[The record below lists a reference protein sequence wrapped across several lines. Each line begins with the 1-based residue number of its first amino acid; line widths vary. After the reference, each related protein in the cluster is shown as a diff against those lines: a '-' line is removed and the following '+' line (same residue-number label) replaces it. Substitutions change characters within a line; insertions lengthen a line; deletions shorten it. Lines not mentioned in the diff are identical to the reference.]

1 MKMLTRLALKNNK
14 KNKTRSILIMLVIFL
29 STTLLSSIAL
39 ICYGSLKYQKDNV
52 KELYGTFYGAYKG
65 VSEEQIAEMRK
76 RSEFT
81 EIGKSAVCGEVE
93 SEATVSLQWMSE
105 EVGMMTNLKEQL
117 EEGSFPKAQNE
128 IAGERRFFQ
137 KLGYENVKIGD
148 EIKLSYRRSNQKK
161 YQETTFVVSGIIRSI
176 SEELENQAY
185 VGYVS
190 EDFYTT
196 HFSEN
201 ARRYMAYFSLP
212 EDLGLNSET
221 AEIEAKELAEKCGID
236 AENVAMNKT
245 YLFFVL
251 SPDMESIMG
260 FILIA
265 IVVVIFSVLVIYNIF
280 QVGIV
285 EKIQEYGKIKALG
298 ATRGQMKALVFREGM
313 MLSVIPTP
321 LGILAGIGI
330 SCLFMNYWI
339 SNMAP
344 FGAET
349 KISAAYISVPL
360 LLLCV
365 LAVLATVWIAL
376 KKPMSTVKKVSPVEA
391 FRYQGEGKRK
401 KGIRKGYAVMSPNR
415 MMMANLAMNKK
426 RTVGTMFTMGL
437 SCVLFVVAVNYTRN
451 VDIEYAARQDLPFG
465 QFQIDLSY
473 STTDTAY
480 PENNLDSVLKENPL
494 DAQLVKDLKSIEGVT
509 EVKIGKQLYAHDEKG
524 ELHSIAVLDR
534 KLFEKESKGAGVLGT
549 VDYEKASKDNAI
561 FNGWSHFIADTGYEI
576 GDTVSFQLGG
586 MQGEIPYQGEL
597 QGAFGSINGDWA
609 ITEDTYKNLGFAD
622 AEENIGTIWVDC
634 KKSESKNVEAA
645 IKELLENKDHYELSS
660 FEGEVESLDSMMAIM
675 KIMGYSFLLLIGMIT
690 FMNMANTMILNVITR
705 KRELGVLQAVGMTNQ
720 QLNKMLRNE
729 GLLFTL
735 GSIVI
740 SLVVGILAG
749 YGLFLYGKKAGLT
762 GFDVY
767 HFPGVEILVMIFVLA
782 VLQIGLSF
790 MLSRNVKKES
800 LIDRIR
806 Y

>member
-1 MKMLTRLALKNNK
+1 MKMLTRLAFNNNK
-14 KNKTRSILIMLVIFL
+14 KNKARSILIMMVIFL

-39 ICYGSLKYQKDNV
+39 ICYGSLKYEKDNV

-65 VSEEQIAEMRK
+65 VSEEQILEMSK

-93 SEATVSLQWMSE
+93 SEARVSLQWISE
-105 EVGMMTNLKEQL
+105 EVEKMTNLKEQL
-117 EEGSFPKAQNE
+117 EDGDFPKAQNE
-128 IAGERRFFQ
+128 IAGERRFFK

-148 EIKLSYRRSNQKK
+148 EIKLSYRRSNQEK

-185 VGYVS
+185 TGYVS
-190 EDFYTT
+190 EDFYTAN
-196 HFSEN
+196 FSED
-201 ARRYMAYFSLP
+201 ARRYMAYFSLS
-212 EDLGLNSET
+212 EDLGLNSDT
-221 AEIEAKELAEKCGID
+221 AEMEAKDLAEKCGINP
-236 AENVAMNKT
+236 ENVAMNKT

-251 SPDMESIMG
+251 TPDMESIMG
-260 FILIA
+260 FVLVA

-298 ATRGQMKALVFREGM
+298 ATKAQMKALVFQEGM
-313 MLSVIPTP
+313 MLSAIPIP

-339 SNMAP
+339 SNMEP
-344 FGAET
+344 FGADT
-349 KISAAYISVPL
+349 KTSAVYISVSL

-376 KKPMSTVKKVSPVEA
+376 KKPMGTVKKVSPVEA

-426 RTVGTMFTMGL
+426 RTIGTMFTMGL

-451 VDIEYAARQDLPFG
+451 VDIEYAARGELPFG
-465 QFQIDLSY
+465 QFQIDLYY

-480 PENNLDSVLKENPL
+480 PENNLDSILKENPL
-494 DAQLVKDLKSIEGVT
+494 DAQLVKDLKAIDGVT
-509 EVKIGKQLYAHDEKG
+509 EVKIGKQLYAYDEKG
-524 ELHSIAVLDR
+524 ELYSIAVLDR
-534 KLFEKESKGAGVLGT
+534 KLFEKESKGSGVLGT

-561 FNGWSHFIADTGYEI
+561 LNGWSHFIADTGYEI
-576 GDTVSFQLGG
+576 GDTISFQLGG
-586 MQGEIPYQGEL
+586 KQGEISYQGEL
-597 QGAFGSINGDWA
+597 QGAFGAINSDWG

-634 KKSESKNVEAA
+634 KKSDCKNVEAA

-660 FEGEVESLDSMMAIM
+660 FEGEVESLDSMMSMM

-705 KRELGVLQAVGMTNQ
+705 KRELGVLQAVGMTNK

-735 GSIVI
+735 GSVVI
-740 SLVVGILAG
+740 SLVVGIPAG

-767 HFPGVEILVMIFVLA
+767 HFPGMEILAMILILA
-782 VLQIGLSF
+782 VLQISLSF
-790 MLSRNVKKES
+790 ILSRNVKKES

>member
-65 VSEEQIAEMRK
+65 VSEEQISEMKK

-105 EVGMMTNLKEQL
+105 EVQKMTNLKEQL
-117 EEGSFPKAQNE
+117 EEGEFPKAQNE

-148 EIKLSYRRSNQKK
+148 EIKLSYRRSNQEK

-185 VGYVS
+185 AGYVS
-190 EDFYTT
+190 EDFYTS

-201 ARRYMAYFSLP
+201 ARRYMAYFSLS

-221 AEIEAKELAEKCGID
+221 AEMEAKELAEKCGINP
-236 AENVAMNKT
+236 ENTAMNKT

-260 FILIA
+260 FVLIA

-298 ATRGQMKALVFREGM
+298 ATRAQMKALVFREGM
-313 MLSVIPTP
+313 MLSVIPIP
-321 LGILAGIGI
+321 FGILAGIGI

-339 SNMAP
+339 SNMET
-344 FGAET
+344 FGADT
-349 KISAAYISVPL
+349 RTSAVYISVPL
-360 LLLCV
+360 LLICV

-376 KKPMSTVKKVSPVEA
+376 KKPMGTVKKVSPVEA
-391 FRYQGEGKRK
+391 FRYQGEGKRR

-426 RTVGTMFTMGL
+426 RTVGTVFTMGL

-451 VDIEYAARQDLPFG
+451 VDIEYAARQELPFG

-494 DAQLVKDLKSIEGVT
+494 DARLVKDLKAINGVT
-509 EVKIGKQLYAHDEKG
+509 EVKIGKQLYAYDEKG

-586 MQGEIPYQGEL
+586 KQGEISYQGEL
-597 QGAFGSINGDWA
+597 QGAFGSINGAWG

-660 FEGEVESLDSMMAIM
+660 FEGEVESLDSMMAMM
-675 KIMGYSFLLLIGMIT
+675 KTMGYSFLLLIGMIT

-740 SLVVGILAG
+740 SLVVGIPAG

-790 MLSRNVKKES
+790 MLSRNVKKEL

>member
-1 MKMLTRLALKNNK
+1 MKMLTRLALNNNK
-14 KNKTRSILIMLVIFL
+14 KNKARSILIMLVIFL

-39 ICYGSLKYQKDNV
+39 ICYGSLKYEKDNV

-65 VSEEQIAEMRK
+65 VSEEQILEMRK

-93 SEATVSLQWMSE
+93 SEATVALQWISE
-105 EVGMMTNLKEQL
+105 EVEKMTNLKEQL
-117 EEGSFPKAQNE
+117 EGGSFPKAQNE
-128 IAGERRFFQ
+128 IAGERRFFK

-148 EIKLSYRRSNQKK
+148 KIQLSYRRSNQEKYKK
-161 YQETTFVVSGIIRSI
+161 EIFVVSGLIRSR

-185 VGYVS
+185 TGYVS
-190 EDFYTT
+190 EDFYTAN
-196 HFSEN
+196 FSEDT
-201 ARRYMAYFSLP
+201 RRYMAYFSLS
-212 EDLGLNSET
+212 EDLGLNSDT
-221 AEIEAKELAEKCGID
+221 AELEAKDLAEKCGINP
-236 AENVAMNKT
+236 ENVAMNKT

-251 SPDMESIMG
+251 TPDLESIMG

-298 ATRGQMKALVFREGM
+298 ATRAQMKALVFREGM
-313 MLSVIPTP
+313 MLSVIPIP

-330 SCLFMNYWI
+330 SCLFMHYWI
-339 SNMAP
+339 SNMEP
-344 FGAET
+344 FGADT
-349 KISAAYISVPL
+349 KTSSLYISVPL

-376 KKPMSTVKKVSPVEA
+376 KKPIGTVKKVSSVEA
-391 FRYQGEGKRK
+391 FRYEGEGKKK
-401 KGIRKGYAVMSPNR
+401 KGVRKGYTVMSPNR

-426 RTVGTMFTMGL
+426 RTIGTIFTMGL

-451 VDIEYAARQDLPFG
+451 VDIEYAAREQLPFG
-465 QFQIDLSY
+465 QFQIDLAY

-494 DAQLVKDLKSIEGVT
+494 DAQLVKAIKAIDGVR
-509 EVKIGKQLYAHDEKG
+509 EVKIGKQLYAYDAKG
-524 ELHSIAVLDR
+524 ALHSIAVLDR
-534 KLFEKESKGAGVLGT
+534 KLFEKERKGAGVLGT
-549 VDYEKASKDNAI
+549 VDYEKASKDNGI
-561 FNGWSHFIADTGYEI
+561 LNGWSHFISDTGYEI
-576 GDTVSFQLGG
+576 GDTISFQLGG
-586 MQGEIPYQGEL
+586 KQGEISYQGEL
-597 QGAFGSINGDWA
+597 QGAFGAINADWG
-609 ITEDTYKNLGFAD
+609 ITEDTYKNLGFSD

-634 KKSESKNVEAA
+634 KKSDCKNVEAA
-645 IKELLENKDHYELSS
+645 LKELLENKDHYELSS
-660 FEGEVESLDSMMAIM
+660 FAGEVESLDSMMSMM

-705 KRELGVLQAVGMTNQ
+705 KRELGVLQAVGMTNK

-729 GLLFTL
+729 GLLFTM
-735 GSIVI
+735 GSVVI
-740 SLVVGILAG
+740 SLAVGIPAG

-767 HFPGVEILVMIFVLA
+767 HFPGVEILIMICILA

>member
-65 VSEEQIAEMRK
+65 VSEEQISEMRK

-105 EVGMMTNLKEQL
+105 EVQKMTNLKEQL
-117 EEGSFPKAQNE
+117 EEGEFPKAQNE
-128 IAGERRFFQ
+128 IAGERRYFQ

-148 EIKLSYRRSNQKK
+148 EIKLSYRRSNQEK

-185 VGYVS
+185 AGYVS
-190 EDFYTT
+190 EDFYTS

-201 ARRYMAYFSLP
+201 ARHYMAYFSLS

-221 AEIEAKELAEKCGID
+221 AEMEAKELAEKCGINP
-236 AENVAMNKT
+236 ENTAMNKT

-260 FILIA
+260 FVLIA
-265 IVVVIFSVLVIYNIF
+265 IVVIIFSVLVIYNIF

-298 ATRGQMKALVFREGM
+298 ATRAQMKALVFREGM
-313 MLSVIPTP
+313 MLSVIPIP
-321 LGILAGIGI
+321 FGILAGIGI

-339 SNMAP
+339 SNMEP
-344 FGAET
+344 FGADT
-349 KISAAYISVPL
+349 RTSAVYISVPL
-360 LLLCV
+360 LFICV

-376 KKPMSTVKKVSPVEA
+376 KKPMGTVKKVSPVEA
-391 FRYQGEGKRK
+391 FRYQGEGKRR

-426 RTVGTMFTMGL
+426 RTVGTVFTMGL

-451 VDIEYAARQDLPFG
+451 VDIEYAARQELPFG

-494 DAQLVKDLKSIEGVT
+494 DARLVKDLKAIDGVT
-509 EVKIGKQLYAHDEKG
+509 EVKIGKQLYAYDEKG
-524 ELHSIAVLDR
+524 ELHSIVVLDR
-534 KLFEKESKGAGVLGT
+534 KRFEKESKGAGVLGT

-586 MQGEIPYQGEL
+586 KQGEISYQGEL
-597 QGAFGSINGDWA
+597 QGAFGSINGDWG

-634 KKSESKNVEAA
+634 KKSDCKNVEAA

-675 KIMGYSFLLLIGMIT
+675 KTMGYSFLLLIGMIT

-735 GSIVI
+735 GSVVI
-740 SLVVGILAG
+740 SLVVGIPAG
-749 YGLFLYGKKAGLT
+749 YGLFLYGKEAGLT